1 MTRIDEFTRID
12 KKITTTHHGTARK
25 DTETNLYPKKWEFL
39 SRQMPP
45 SDRTL
50 PSRQNPDSDG
60 WEGANWKLLI
70 DNC

>member
-25 DTETNLYPKKWEFL
+25 DTETNLYPKKWKFL
-39 SRQMPP
+39 
-45 SDRTL
+45 
-50 PSRQNPDSDG
+50 SRQNPDSDG
-60 WEGANWKLLI
+60 REGGNWKLLI